1 MQHRQVKA
9 ATSLL
14 KGVLSIDSK
23 VIKYILN
30 SAKIC
35 IPTRDR
41 GRQALSL
48 FSLQQQC
55 PASPPNSKPHLKTVK
70 GPSSLFAICFVS
82 NDAMESALVSR
93 SIRRDGWSRLS
104 HSHGSRRI
112 LFQVF
117 PAIHGGIGPSLP
129 DYDNHLQMP
138 TAVYKRQK
146 RCKFFGPIFVF
157 HILIS
162 NIPYA
167 YFQRFLYF
175 YPKTS
180 THAPSGFANLYRISA
195 YKVATDI
202 SSIPDHCV
210 LTNNPKLF
218 QSLSILYYFQFFQRI
233 FGVDPSMR
241 VYHKYPSIVRVKLVT
256 PDRNIQFS
264 RKHLTYNA

>member
-1 MQHRQVKA
+1 
-9 ATSLL
+9 
-14 KGVLSIDSK
+14 
-23 VIKYILN
+23 
-30 SAKIC
+30 
-35 IPTRDR
+35 
-41 GRQALSL
+41 
-48 FSLQQQC
+48 
-55 PASPPNSKPHLKTVK
+55 
-70 GPSSLFAICFVS
+70 
-82 NDAMESALVSR
+82 MESALVSR

-117 PAIHGGIGPSLP
+117 PAIHGGIDPSLP

-146 RCKFFGPIFVF
+146 CCKFFGPIFVF

-202 SSIPDHCV
+202 SSIPDHCDSKIDK
-210 LTNNPKLF
+210 N
-218 QSLSILYYFQFFQRI
+218 
-233 FGVDPSMR
+233 
-241 VYHKYPSIVRVKLVT
+241 VT
-256 PDRNIQFS
+256 
-264 RKHLTYNA
+264 T